1 MIYSVTIQPEAKAD
15 LDEIYAYVAQ
25 HLRNVP
31 DALRLLDRLEQ
42 SILSLNE
49 MPYRAPLSRDP
60 RFAIQGV
67 RKLSVGNWN
76 VFYLID
82 DEWLEVSVVHVAH
95 HLRDE
100 NSLA

>member
-1 MIYSVTIQPEAKAD
+1 
-15 LDEIYAYVAQ
+15 
-25 HLRNVP
+25 
-31 DALRLLDRLEQ
+31 
-42 SILSLNE
+42 

-67 RKLSVGNWN
+67 RRLSVGNWN

-82 DEWLEVSVVHVAH
+82 DELLEVSVVHVAH